1 MLKVI
6 IAEKPS
12 VARNIAEAI
21 DAKQRRDGFFEGA
34 NYIVT
39 WAFGHL
45 LELYD
50 SKDYDEKMGSWRMEN
65 FPFIPEAFKYKVKHD
80 NMDRKQ
86 VDLGAQKQIETIRS
100 LIDRA
105 DVEGVIS
112 ACDYDREGQII
123 GDIILEYL
131 DVQKPIERLLL
142 NEWTADEVLGGLK
155 KLVSN
160 TQMSPL
166 RDAGISRQWADWIIG
181 INLTSVATLKYQRG
195 SAKALNI
202 GRVLLP
208 TLKIIY
214 DRDMEIE
221 NFVKEEFH
229 KLMATFKTADETL
242 YDGVY
247 NEPTGDRF
255 ETKAPIE
262 ALKSALAGQPFYVS
276 DRIVEQKKEYP
287 PSLFNLSGLQGH
299 VTSKFKGWT
308 SDKVLKVAQDLY
320 EKKLITYPRTA
331 SLALEESLID
341 KTQKVLAVHKKGL
354 PYENEIAF
362 HTHKRV
368 FDNSKVESHSAIMP
382 TYMVAKGLT
391 PDEKAV
397 YDAVKNRFI
406 MQFMPIA
413 EHEEVTLNTKPVN
426 DVEGFHAEGVF
437 VSKGRTQLVEG
448 WRKVEKIQSKE
459 KLLPL
464 VEKEDA
470 VTLQKMKIDTKGTMP
485 PKNHTEKTL
494 LRVMETCGKRLK
506 NAKKQD
512 ADDVTEDVDVDE
524 DQDQDQVRLSDADVS
539 LDQTEGID
547 VDALPSEEEEALLQ
561 AILSGFSIGTPATRA
576 ETITKLKRVGYIDTK
591 GKSLFCTAMGRRLVE
606 TFPVKTLFDLEYTGR
621 LEKTLSDIS
630 KGDVTKAV
638 FLDTIIN
645 FTKDAVERIKQDAF
659 HIIHE
664 GEADKKPLGES
675 LGKCPGCGSDVI
687 EGEKG
692 YGCTNWKGGCK
703 FVVWKNDK
711 FLSSLQVTPNKF
723 TVMKLLEK
731 GEVYSN
737 SFTNKKGTK
746 FSAYLKYEKDPQS
759 GYYNWKMHF

>member
-86 VDLGAQKQIETIRS
+86 IDLGAQKQIETIRA
-100 LIDRA
+100 LIERG

-131 DVQKPIERLLL
+131 EVQKPIERLLL

-195 SAKALNI
+195 STKALNI

-229 KLMATFKTADETL
+229 KLMATFKTADEIH

-247 NEPTGDRF
+247 NEPSGDRF
-255 ETKAPIE
+255 ETKEPIE
-262 ALKSALAGQPFYVS
+262 ALKLALSGQPFYIS

-354 PYENEIAF
+354 AYENEIAF
-362 HTHKRV
+362 HAHKRV

-413 EHEEVTLNTKPVN
+413 EHEEVTLNTKPVQ
-426 DVEGFHAEGVF
+426 DVEGFHPEGVF

-448 WRKVEKIQSKE
+448 WRKVDRIQTKE

-464 VEKEDA
+464 VEKDDA
-470 VTLQKMKIDTKGTMP
+470 VTLHKMKIDTKGTMP

-494 LRVMETCGKRLK
+494 LRVMETCGKRIK

-512 ADDVTEDVDVDE
+512 VDDVGE
-524 DQDQDQVRLSDADVS
+524 DQDSVANMDIDNDNDIDMDVS
-539 LDQTEGID
+539 LTEGID
-547 VDALPSEEEEALLQ
+547 VDAMPSEEEEALLQ

-591 GKSLFCTAMGRRLVE
+591 GKSLYCTQMGKRLVE

-638 FLDTIIN
+638 FLDTIIT
-645 FTKDAVERIKQDAF
+645 FTKDAVESIKQDAF

-664 GEADKKPLGES
+664 GTADKKPLGET

-723 TVMKLLEK
+723 TVMKLLDT
-731 GEVYSN
+731 GEVFSS

-746 FSAYLKYEKDPQS
+746 FSAYLKYEKDPLS

>member
-50 SKDYDEKMGSWRMEN
+50 SKDYDEKMASWRMEN

-86 VDLGAQKQIETIRS
+86 IDLGAQKQIETIRT
-100 LIDRA
+100 LINRS

-131 DVQKPIERLLL
+131 EVQKPIERLLL

-155 KLVSN
+155 KLVPN
-160 TQMSPL
+160 RQMSPL
-166 RDAGISRQWADWIIG
+166 RDAGISRQWTDWIIG

-195 SAKALNI
+195 SGKALNI

-214 DRDMEIE
+214 DRDLEIE

-229 KLMATFKTADETL
+229 KLVATFKTLGDGL

-247 NEPTGDRF
+247 NDSSGDRF

-262 ALKSALAGQPFYVS
+262 ALKIALSGQAFYVS
-276 DRIVEQKKEYP
+276 DRMVEQKKEYP
-287 PSLFNLSGLQGH
+287 QSLFNLSGLQGH
-299 VTSKFKGWT
+299 ITSKFKGWT
-308 SDKVLKVAQDLY
+308 SDKVLKVAQELY

-341 KTQKVLAVHKKGL
+341 KTQKVLMVHKKGL

-362 HTHKRV
+362 HTQKRV

-382 TYMVAKGLT
+382 TYMVAKGLS

-397 YDAVKNRFI
+397 YDSVKNRFI
-406 MQFMPIA
+406 MQFMPVA
-413 EHEEVTLNTKPVN
+413 EHEEVTLNTKPAQN
-426 DVEGFHAEGVF
+426 IEGFHEDGVF

-448 WRKVEKIQSKE
+448 WRKVERIQSKE

-464 VEKEDA
+464 VEKDES
-470 VTLQKMKIDTKGTMP
+470 VTLQKIKIDTKGTTP

-506 NAKKQD
+506 NAKKQ
-512 ADDVTEDVDVDE
+512 EVDE
-524 DQDQDQVRLSDADVS
+524 GDEVEEEQALNLDQEDDARSDAES
-539 LDQTEGID
+539 EGID
-547 VDALPSEEEEALLQ
+547 VDATPSEEEVALLQ

-591 GKSLFCTAMGRRLVE
+591 GKSLFCTDMGRRLVE

-630 KGDVTKAV
+630 KGEVLKAT
-638 FLDTIIN
+638 FLESIIS

-664 GEADKKPLGES
+664 GPTDKNPVGDS
-675 LGKCPGCGSDVI
+675 LGKCPGCGSDVV

-692 YGCTNWKGGCK
+692 FGCTNWKGGCK

-731 GEVYSN
+731 GEVFSN
-737 SFTNKKGTK
+737 SFTNKRGTK